1 MIKINLSNEKKQVD
15 LANVGGFDFTQVK
28 IKPLLLVIALIYLP
42 DFFLAPILES
52 ERENANQE
60 LASKQAQLNSLKR
73 KVAASQDM
81 EKQIKELKAQEENLG
96 KKLTAVKQAISEKR
110 NPSNI
115 LLYIAKNIPAEL
127 WIKDLEVDQDK
138 MTIKGEALDYT
149 SIGNFVNSLRSS
161 IFIRD
166 ANITGTN
173 SMVRE
178 SDKRRIES
186 FEVVFGIARFDQ

>member
-15 LANVGGFDFTQVK
+15 LANVGGFDFSKVK
-28 IKPLLLVIALIYLP
+28 IKPLLLVMVLVYLP
-42 DFFLAPILES
+42 DVLLAPILE
-52 ERENANQE
+52 EQKETANQE
-60 LASKQAQLNSLKR
+60 LATKQAQLNSLKR
-73 KVAASQDM
+73 KVSAAKDM
-81 EKQIKELKAQEENLG
+81 DKQIKELKAQEENLG
-96 KKLTAVKQAISEKR
+96 KKLIAVKQAISEKR

-127 WIKDLEVDQDK
+127 WIKSLTIDQDK

-161 IFIRD
+161 IFIKD
-166 ANITGTN
+166 ANISETN
-173 SMVRE
+173 STVRP
-178 SDKRRIES
+178 DKRRIET

>member
-52 ERENANQE
+52 EREDANQE
-60 LASKQAQLNSLKR
+60 LATKQAQLNSLKR

-96 KKLTAVKQAISEKR
+96 KKLMAVKQAISEKR

-127 WIKDLEVDQDK
+127 WIKDLVVDQDK

>member
-15 LANVGGFDFTQVK
+15 LANLGGFDFTQLK
-28 IKPLLLVIALIYLP
+28 IKPLLLVMVLVYLP
-42 DFFLAPILES
+42 DLFLAPMFES
-52 ERENANQE
+52 DKEAADQE
-60 LASKQAQLNSLKR
+60 LAAKQARLNSLKR
-73 KVAASQDM
+73 KVSASKDM

-110 NPSNI
+110 NPSSI
-115 LLYIAKNIPAEL
+115 LLYIAKNIPPEL
-127 WIKDLEVDQDK
+127 WIKTLTIDQDK
-138 MTIKGEALDYT
+138 MTIKGEAMDYT

-173 SMVRE
+173 STVRVT
-178 SDKRRIES
+178 DKRRIET

>member
-15 LANVGGFDFTQVK
+15 LANLGGFDFTQVK
-28 IKPLLLVIALIYLP
+28 IKPLLLVMVLVYLP
-42 DFFLAPILES
+42 DLLLVPMFES
-52 ERENANQE
+52 EKATADQE
-60 LASKQAQLNSLKR
+60 LAAKQARLNSLKR
-73 KVAASQDM
+73 KVTASKDM

-110 NPSNI
+110 NPSSI

-127 WIKDLEVDQDK
+127 WIKTLTIDQDK
-138 MTIKGEALDYT
+138 MTIKGEAMDYT

-173 SMVRE
+173 STVRD
-178 SDKRRIES
+178 SDKRRIET